1 MIRPMMTREEIAL
14 VQESFA
20 SLRPIPKGVGRAFY
34 ENLFTLD
41 PALKAL
47 FKGDLD
53 AQGAMF
59 VSALGLAV
67 AGLDDATSGERP
79 LRDLG
84 VRHAAYGVTDSHFD
98 TFREAL
104 VLTLRAQVGAGFTEK
119 HAAAWRAAFDRIGVV
134 MRDAASSRP

>member
-1 MIRPMMTREEIAL
+1 MTREEIGL
-14 VQESFA
+14 VQESFNR
-20 SLRPIPKGVGRAFY
+20 LRPIPRGVGRAFY
-34 ENLFTLD
+34 ETLFTLD
-41 PALKAL
+41 PSLKSL

-67 AGLDDATSGERP
+67 AGIDDAHAGERP

-84 VRHAAYGVTDSHFD
+84 ARHAPYGLTEAHYA

-104 VLTLRAQVGAGFTEK
+104 VRTLRDQLGASFTDA
-119 HAAAWRAAFDRIGVV
+119 HAAAWRAAFDRIGLV
-134 MRDAASSRP
+134 MRDAASGA

>member
-1 MIRPMMTREEIAL
+1 MIRTVTQEQIAL
-14 VQESFA
+14 VQESFDA
-20 SLRPIPKGVGRAFY
+20 LRPIPRGVGRAFY
-34 ENLFTLD
+34 ERLFELD
-41 PALKAL
+41 PSLRVL

-84 VRHAAYGVTDSHFD
+84 QRHAAYGVTDAHFA

-104 VLTLRAQVGAGFTEK
+104 VGTLRAQIGAAFTEA
-119 HAAAWRAAFDRIGVV
+119 HAAAWREAFDRIGAV
-134 MRDAASSRP
+134 MRDAAGRP

>member
-1 MIRPMMTREEIAL
+1 MLTREQIAL
-14 VQESFA
+14 VKESFD
-20 SLRPIPKGVGRAFY
+20 SLRPIPKGIGREFY
-34 ENLFTLD
+34 ENLFALD
-41 PALKAL
+41 PSLKAL

-67 AGLDDATSGERP
+67 AGLDDMMSGERP

-84 VRHAAYGVTDSHFD
+84 QRHSAYGVTDAHFV

-104 VLTLRAQVGAGFTEK
+104 VQTLRAQVGAGFTEA
-119 HAAAWRAAFDRIGVV
+119 HAAAWRAAFDRISVV
-134 MRDAASSRP
+134 MRDAAAGRG

>member
-1 MIRPMMTREEIAL
+1 MIGAMTREEIAL
-14 VQESFA
+14 VRESFD
-20 SLRPIPKGVGRAFY
+20 SLRPIPRGVGRAFY
-34 ENLFTLD
+34 GSLFEID
-41 PALKAL
+41 PSLRTL

-67 AGLDDATSGERP
+67 AGLDGSDTGDRS

-84 VRHAAYGVTDSHFD
+84 QRHAAYGLTDVQFA

-104 VLTLRAQVGAGFTEK
+104 VKTLRDQIGAGFSDA
-119 HAAAWRAAFDRIGVV
+119 HAAAWRSAFDRIGVV
-134 MRDAASSRP
+134 MRDAATGRA

>member
-1 MIRPMMTREEIAL
+1 MMPSMTRDEIAL
-14 VQESFA
+14 VKDSFNR
-20 SLRPIPKGVGRAFY
+20 LRPIPRGVGRAFY
-34 ENLFTLD
+34 ETLFALD
-41 PALKAL
+41 PSLKSL

-67 AGLDDATSGERP
+67 AGIDDAPAGERP

-84 VRHAAYGVTDSHFD
+84 ARHAPYRLTDAHYA

-104 VLTLRAQVGAGFTEK
+104 VRTLRDQLGASFSEA
-119 HAAAWRAAFDRIGVV
+119 HAAAWRAAFDRIGLV
-134 MRDAASSRP
+134 MRDAASGRA

>member
-1 MIRPMMTREEIAL
+1 MIREMTREEIAL
-14 VQESFA
+14 VRESFDR
-20 SLRPIPKGVGRAFY
+20 LRPIPRGVGRAFY
-34 ENLFTLD
+34 EKLFELD
-41 PALKAL
+41 PSLKAL

-67 AGLDDATSGERP
+67 AGLEDSTSGERP

-84 VRHAAYGVTDSHFD
+84 RRHSEYGVTDTHFA

-104 VLTLRAQVGAGFTEK
+104 VQTLRSHVGAAFTEA
-119 HAAAWRAAFDRIGVV
+119 HASAWREAFDRIGVV
-134 MRDAASSRP
+134 MRDAASGRA

>member
-1 MIRPMMTREEIAL
+1 MIPKMTREEIAL
-14 VQESFA
+14 VKESFE
-20 SLRPIPKGVGRAFY
+20 SLRPIPRGVGRAFY
-34 ENLFTLD
+34 EKLFDLD
-41 PALKAL
+41 PSLKAL

-67 AGLDDATSGERP
+67 AGMDDAHTGDRP

-84 VRHAAYGVTDSHFD
+84 QRHAAYGVTGAHFA

-104 VLTLRAQVGAGFTEK
+104 VRTLREQIGPGFTDA
-119 HAAAWRAAFDRIGVV
+119 HAAAWRTAFDRIGLV
-134 MRDAASSRP
+134 MREAASGQA

>member
-1 MIRPMMTREEIAL
+1 MKPEEVAL
-14 VQESFA
+14 VKESFEN
-20 SLRPIPKGVGRAFY
+20 LRPIPRGVGREFY
-34 ENLFTLD
+34 ETLFALD
-41 PALKAL
+41 PALRAL

-67 AGLDDATSGERP
+67 AGLDDATSAERP

-84 VRHAAYGVTDSHFD
+84 RRHTAYGMTEAHFA

-104 VLTLRAQVGAGFTEK
+104 VRTLKAQLGTRFSDA

-134 MRDAASSRP
+134 MRDAASGRP

>member
-1 MIRPMMTREEIAL
+1 MIPGVTREEIAL
-14 VQESFA
+14 VRESFE
-20 SLRPIPKGVGRAFY
+20 SLRPIPRGVGRAFY
-34 ENLFTLD
+34 EKLFDLD
-41 PALKAL
+41 PSLKAL

-84 VRHAAYGVTDSHFD
+84 VRHAGYGVADAHFD

-104 VLTLRAQVGAGFTEK
+104 VQTLRGQMGAGFTEK

-134 MRDAASSRP
+134 MRDAASRRP